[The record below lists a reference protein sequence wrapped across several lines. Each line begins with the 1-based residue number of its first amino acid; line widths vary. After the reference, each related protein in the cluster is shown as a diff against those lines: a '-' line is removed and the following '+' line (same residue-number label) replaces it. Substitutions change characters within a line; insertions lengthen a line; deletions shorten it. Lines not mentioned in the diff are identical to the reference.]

1 MKDKNDM
8 IISTATEKVFD
19 KIQLLIMIRTIPKL
33 GIGGTYL
40 NIIKA
45 IYDKPITNI
54 ILKSKKLKDFPLLS
68 GQMMV
73 TLNTFVQEHIGS
85 PSHIR

>member
-19 KIQLLIMIRTIPKL
+19 KIQLLIMIRTLPKL

-54 ILKSKKLKDFPLLS
+54 TLKSKKLKDFPLLS